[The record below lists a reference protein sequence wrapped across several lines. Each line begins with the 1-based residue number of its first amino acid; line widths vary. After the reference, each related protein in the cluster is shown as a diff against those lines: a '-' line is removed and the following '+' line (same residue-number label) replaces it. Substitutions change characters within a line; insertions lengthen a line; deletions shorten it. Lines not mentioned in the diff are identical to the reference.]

1 MPTPSRHL
9 CSDRPQ
15 SPRLQS
21 SLMLALVL
29 AMQLFSA
36 TTDAADTPRRVASM
50 SLCVDELLL
59 SLAEPTQV
67 VAVSRL
73 ATDPRYS
80 RVWQQAQRVP
90 QHDGLAEQLVALQP
104 DLLLAAEYE
113 QGKATTLLRQLGY
126 DVRIVPT
133 ATKLADFPA
142 QLREVA
148 SWLGTEDRAETLLA
162 DWQQKLDQARRPT
175 PSASAPLA
183 LSLAPNGY
191 TPGQQSLKNEL
202 LHWTG
207 YRTAADVLGLQYD
220 SELTLEQIVLLRADY
235 LFLEEQH
242 GNRAALGYR
251 LLDHPAL
258 QQQTSRRIAVT
269 SADWLCPGLGLATMA
284 TQLAQARE
292 LVSLPV
298 PSSPVPSLPVLSSP
312 VQSWPA
318 GAAP

>member
-1 MPTPSRHL
+1 M
-9 CSDRPQ
+9 
-15 SPRLQS
+15 
-21 SLMLALVL
+21 
-29 AMQLFSA
+29 SA
-36 TTDAADTPRRVASM
+36 TTRQLCSHVLTWPTLVLLSLVTLAVLLISTRTYGADKPQRVASL

-73 ATDPRYS
+73 AADPRYS
-80 RVWQQAQRVP
+80 RVWQQAQHTP
-90 QHDGLAEQLVALQP
+90 QHDGLAEQLVALRP

-126 DVRIVPT
+126 DVRIVAT
-133 ATKLADFPA
+133 ATTLADVPA

-148 SWLGTEDRAETLLA
+148 TWLGAEARAEALLA
-162 DWQQKLDQARRPT
+162 NWQQKLAQAKRPT
-175 PSASAPLA
+175 PTATSPLA

-207 YRTAADVLGLQYD
+207 YRTAADVLDLRFD
-220 SELTLEQIVLLRADY
+220 SELTLEQILLLNADV

-242 GNRAALGYR
+242 GNRDALAFR

-258 QQQTSRRIAVT
+258 QQQTTRRIAVN

-284 TQLAQARE
+284 EKLAQVQDSAD
-292 LVSLPV
+292 V
-298 PSSPVPSLPVLSSP
+298 PRK
-312 VQSWPA
+312 
-318 GAAP
+318 AAPTEVAP